1 MYWIND
7 GRYCVSEIEDSFAV
21 KLDIVNVKDFNDG
34 KGRDYAYWDNI
45 IHPQT
50 GEKLIATR
58 GYLDKNSN
66 KCFYAEYQGQDG
78 KFYNYTAGMRG
89 ESIRSYQLQDDAA
102 RIEAIKHA
110 DARQKFLDIMNGKKN
125 ETASTESVSQD
136 NQHNNDRL

>member
-7 GRYCVSEIEDSFAV
+7 GRYGVSEIEESFGV
-21 KLDIVNVKDFNDG
+21 KLDIVNVKDFNEG

-45 IHPQT
+45 THPQT
-50 GEKLIATR
+50 GEKLMATR

-78 KFYNYTAGMRG
+78 KFYNYTAGLRG

-102 RIEAIKHA
+102 RSEAIKHA
-110 DARQKFLDIMNGKKN
+110 DARQKFTNLMNGKKN
-125 ETASTESVSQD
+125 ETTSSESVSQINKHD
-136 NQHNNDRL
+136 NDRL